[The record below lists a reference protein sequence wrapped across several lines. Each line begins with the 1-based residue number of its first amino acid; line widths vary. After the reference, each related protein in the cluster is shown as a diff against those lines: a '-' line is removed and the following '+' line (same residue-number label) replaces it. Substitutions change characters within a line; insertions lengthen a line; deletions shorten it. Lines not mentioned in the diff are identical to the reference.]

1 LLLVLGHEEYG
12 AVKAALEGQ
21 APGAVGELIKE
32 IGPAVRPVLDQGG
45 EVEDIVLEAVQANVW
60 PTMGKL
66 IERSPVI
73 AAAVRSG
80 TLELAGAVYSFL
92 TGKITVLEEEG

>member
-1 LLLVLGHEEYG
+1 
-12 AVKAALEGQ
+12 
-21 APGAVGELIKE
+21 
-32 IGPAVRPVLDQGG
+32 
-45 EVEDIVLEAVQANVW
+45 
-60 PTMGKL
+60 MGKL